1 MLVSNLKEETMD
13 TSVASQAAGVA
24 IQVLTPILIIVGT
37 YFAHRLVK
45 VFEAK
50 TGLDIPAKQ
59 EAKIDGWIE
68 EGIHFAEEKSRSYIK
83 EKANKLKGPEK
94 LELAGDFVMAMIKKN
109 GWDDWAKDAIV
120 NKIEGSLGTHRAN
133 GGKPRLDGENSP
145 DLPTPAP
152 EVG

>member
-1 MLVSNLKEETMD
+1 MD
-13 TSVASQAAGVA
+13 PSLASQAASVA
-24 IQVLTPILIIVGT
+24 LQVVTPILVVLAGWL
-37 YFAHRLVK
+37 AHRLVA
-45 VFEAK
+45 VFEKK
-50 TGLDIPAKQ
+50 TGIDIPAKQ
-59 EAKIDGWIE
+59 EAKINGGVE
-68 EGIHFAEEKSRSYIK
+68 EGIHYAEEKSRSYIK
-83 EKANKLKGPEK
+83 EKANKLRGPEK

-120 NKIEGSLGTHRAN
+120 TKIEGSLGAHRAN